1 MSKEALPELV
11 LQNEKIEG
19 IVQHIENGERSD
31 HDSHAGV
38 NDNYVRYILLMVEP
52 ISSGQTDIL
61 KDARV
66 PF

>member
-1 MSKEALPELV
+1 MSKEASPELV

-19 IVQHIENGERSD
+19 IVQHLEEGENSD
-31 HDSHAGV
+31 HDSRAGV
-38 NDNYVRYILLMVEP
+38 NDNYVRYILPMVEP

>member
-38 NDNYVRYILLMVEP
+38 NDNYVR
-52 ISSGQTDIL
+52 
-61 KDARV
+61 
-66 PF
+66 